1 MPTAFDG
8 DRADFTGMTDPTD
21 PAERLYLAA
30 VFHQATVIVDERG
43 TEAAAAS
50 AARMAVRGASP
61 RAEPFVVDRPFL
73 FAIVDRAS
81 GLVLFLGRV
90 VDPTAR

>member
-1 MPTAFDG
+1 
-8 DRADFTGMTDPTD
+8 
-21 PAERLYLAA
+21 
-30 VFHQATVIVDERG
+30 
-43 TEAAAAS
+43 
-50 AARMAVRGASP
+50 MAVRGASL